1 MRKFAFIVEKLQL
14 LPCEKMKFRNVW
26 PRHTVDKDSCR
37 GSVDNVEKCC
47 CRGYVDHV
55 EKSCRCT
62 INGEYVDQWCGC

>member
-1 MRKFAFIVEKLQL
+1 
-14 LPCEKMKFRNVW
+14 MKFRNVW